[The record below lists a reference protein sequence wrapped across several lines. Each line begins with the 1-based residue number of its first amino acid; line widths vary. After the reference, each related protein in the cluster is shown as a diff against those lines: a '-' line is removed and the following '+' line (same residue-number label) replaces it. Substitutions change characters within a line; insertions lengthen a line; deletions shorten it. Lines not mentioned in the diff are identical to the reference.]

1 MQPWKDQSIESA
13 TAANSHLTSYGYTNS
28 DNGVFGISVFPRI
41 PFDVEEKI
49 NGITV
54 RKTRFN
60 RSMPNGDPNMISVAD
75 ASYASS
81 TNGVPVNLITQTI
94 TTSFRFSAPQFLAN
108 RIASVVYPDG
118 RKDSYVYEK
127 GNYIANVNPALSQFT
142 PDPNGLAE
150 RQTLVHGTTAA
161 PDGVGFKTTKDV
173 TVRDQYGNQV
183 LQEIY
188 AYNGTDYERIGW
200 SLMDYDGRGQV
211 VMSRNHK
218 GEMTTAVW
226 TGEQRT
232 SEIDANGIE
241 IVYEYDSLNR
251 VKKQTKKGI
260 AAGGGFPAQA
270 DIITDFEYD
279 AEGRQKKETIGGV
292 VVSQRAY
299 DRAGRL
305 ASEIDQAGL
314 STNYSYTNGG
324 RTQTI
329 ARSGGATEI
338 SDKYIDGQS
347 KNVTGSAV
355 VARYFDYGVN
365 GDGTRY
371 TQEFV
376 GSAGLSSPRWTKTTS
391 DWIDRAITIEK
402 PSFTGNNAVEGS
414 VYNTLGQLQKQT
426 TTANTTKLIADKLYE
441 TTITDRA
448 LP

>member
-1 MQPWKDQSIESA
+1 
-13 TAANSHLTSYGYTNS
+13 
-28 DNGVFGISVFPRI
+28 
-41 PFDVEEKI
+41 
-49 NGITV
+49 
-54 RKTRFN
+54 
-60 RSMPNGDPNMISVAD
+60 
-75 ASYASS
+75 
-81 TNGVPVNLITQTI
+81 
-94 TTSFRFSAPQFLAN
+94 
-108 RIASVVYPDG
+108 
-118 RKDSYVYEK
+118 
-127 GNYIANVNPALSQFT
+127 
-142 PDPNGLAE
+142 
-150 RQTLVHGTTAA
+150 
-161 PDGVGFKTTKDV
+161 
-173 TVRDQYGNQV
+173 
-183 LQEIY
+183 
-188 AYNGTDYERIGW
+188 
-200 SLMDYDGRGQV
+200 
-211 VMSRNHK
+211 MSRNDK